1 MTPPVRLRDIEARH
15 PTPWGAKSAMQTI
28 RLTPSSTADE
38 RARPGPGRDLRP
50 LLAGAATAVAGTGAL
65 LAFTDSGASS
75 RGPFALF
82 YLLAAPAVAIGAALR
97 GLDPF
102 ARVLTAL
109 AGAVALDMLVA
120 QGMLATHHWTWRG
133 GLVAVT
139 TISLF
144 LLLLVLLRPVER
156 ILERISRNTRKTSS
170 SCGTRSA
177 KVS

>member
-28 RLTPSSTADE
+28 RLKTSSTAEE
-38 RARPGPGRDLRP
+38 RARPGPGRDLGP

-65 LAFTDSGASS
+65 LALTASGSPL
-75 RGPFALF
+75 RGLLTLF
-82 YLLAAPAVAIGAALR
+82 FLLAAPAAAIGLALR

-120 QGMLATHHWTWRG
+120 QGMIATHRWSWRG
-133 GLVAVT
+133 GIVAVT
-139 TISLF
+139 AISLL
-144 LLLLVLLRPVER
+144 LLLLVRMRPVER
-156 ILERISRNTRKTSS
+156 ILERIRKIRSRQ
-170 SCGTRSA
+170 
-177 KVS
+177 